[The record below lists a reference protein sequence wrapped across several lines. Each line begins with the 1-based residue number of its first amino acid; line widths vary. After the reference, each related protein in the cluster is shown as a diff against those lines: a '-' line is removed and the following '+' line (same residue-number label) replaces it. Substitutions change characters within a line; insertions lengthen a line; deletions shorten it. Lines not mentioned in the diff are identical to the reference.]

1 MSLVFDEAES
11 SLTRDLCRLT
21 FELWCLSTEAQAVV
35 AMRLL
40 GMSGLWRVEADENS
54 RMVMEKPISFAAAT
68 SAAVAAASVGKRP
81 DEVMV
86 AAMDPLR
93 DKTSANARRLGK
105 AGMRLSPFA

>member
-1 MSLVFDEAES
+1 MSFNFDESES
-11 SLTRDLCRLT
+11 SVTRDFYRFA
-21 FELWCLSTEAQAVV
+21 FEFWCLSAETHAVV
-35 AMRLL
+35 AMRMM

-68 SAAVAAASVGKRP
+68 SAAVAAASAGKRP

-105 AGMRLSPFA
+105 AGMRLTPFN